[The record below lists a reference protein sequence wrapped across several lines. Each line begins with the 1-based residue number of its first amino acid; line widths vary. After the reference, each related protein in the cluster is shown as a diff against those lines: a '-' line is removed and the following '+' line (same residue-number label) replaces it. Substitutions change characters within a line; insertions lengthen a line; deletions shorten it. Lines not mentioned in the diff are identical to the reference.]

1 MSDKLESNSH
11 KANYHLEKL
20 TQIINQLLSKDI
32 ELTEEKNKYQE
43 LILNYKELE
52 EKYNNLKR
60 DIECQTDFDVF
71 NDSFNDKNVCQ
82 LFDKNQT
89 FIGTNRKSDIL
100 CNDST
105 YDCFGQQIDGELDL
119 KSECLSIDEI
129 PDSLENS
136 IQNDSN
142 FEDNDCLIVEQ
153 NFSDKSVNEI
163 QDSLNNSPISS
174 SKTFNEI
181 SDKTVNHLNDIKVKA
196 EKCESR
202 IEEKNFDCLE
212 GEKSGAFDSFYD
224 KNKNVKKE
232 KIDSFF
238 EIKTKTNCNGIKV
251 EEEKCE
257 KSIDKRNIN
266 CVKEEKRE
274 VIDSF
279 HEIMKVKKE
288 KSSKKSD
295 SVKPSIDCQPKRK
308 EIEVKNEKKPIN
320 GKTSS
325 PVKYVIKTLGPS
337 VRKKEERKKLNGY
350 TCKECEDYYR
360 TRDLTEDEL
369 KGRLKACSRHR
380 SKYSPVKSPPYF
392 WETDFPSTPECIKRG
407 IFLIDDKPSPNV
419 TQRRKKP
426 KQSKLDFN

>member
-20 TQIINQLLSKDI
+20 TQIINQLLSKDMQ
-32 ELTEEKNKYQE
+32 LTEEKNKYQE
-43 LILNYKELE
+43 LSLNYKELE
-52 EKYNNLKR
+52 EKYNNLNNNYSELELKYNKLKNKLENNLVLKR
-60 DIECQTDFDVF
+60 EIECQTDFDV
-71 NDSFNDKNVCQ
+71 FNDKNVCQ

-100 CNDST
+100 CNDSF
-105 YDCFGQQIDGELDL
+105 DNCFGLQIDSELDL

-136 IQNDSN
+136 IQNDSA
-142 FEDNDCLIVEQ
+142 FEDNSCVIVEQ
-153 NFSDKSVNEI
+153 KF
-163 QDSLNNSPISS
+163 
-174 SKTFNEI
+174 
-181 SDKTVNHLNDIKVKA
+181 SDKTVNHFNDIKVKA
-196 EKCESR
+196 EKYES

-212 GEKSGAFDSFYD
+212 GEKSEALDSIYV
-224 KNKNVKKE
+224 KNNVKKE

-238 EIKTKTNCNGIKV
+238 EIKTKTDCNGIKV
-251 EEEKCE
+251 EE
-257 KSIDKRNIN
+257 KSETNIDKRNIN
-266 CVKEEKRE
+266 CVKEEKCE
-274 VIDSF
+274 AIDGF
-279 HEIMKVKKE
+279 HEKMRVKKE
-288 KSSKKSD
+288 KISTNSD
-295 SVKPSIDCQPKRK
+295 SVKPSIDLKPKHK
-308 EIEVKNEKKPIN
+308 EIVDKIEVKSEKKPII
-320 GKTSS
+320 GKTCS

-380 SKYSPVKSPPYF
+380 AKYSPVKSPPYF

-419 TQRRKKP
+419 TQRKKKP
-426 KQSKLDFN
+426 KQTKLDFN